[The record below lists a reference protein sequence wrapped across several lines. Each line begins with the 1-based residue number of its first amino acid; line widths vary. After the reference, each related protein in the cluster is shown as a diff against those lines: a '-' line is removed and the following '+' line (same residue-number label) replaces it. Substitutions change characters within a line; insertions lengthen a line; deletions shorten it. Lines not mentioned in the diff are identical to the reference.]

1 MKRFC
6 WVVCILLICGGDAVE
21 GKDGRAFSVAF
32 NRFLGTS
39 LVQKVASFPAYL
51 KGNLSQKMLVA
62 GASLILAC
70 GVPGCSEEYDNT
82 SDSDVTYFDGQ
93 TRFDRYY
100 HGESVVFMDADGFLT
115 PARVMH
121 STDGNLRVILI
132 DGFEDLIGKS
142 AVHGRVYFNHELVG
156 TEVYLTSLRDVSG
169 FEVLYGTIDIV
180 YTRRY
185 DVWDEARQG
194 WYFDSTPTA
203 FGVTVHS
210 GIDAI
215 DGQEVFFDPSFV
227 VYLPEKRVNKIELEE

>member
-1 MKRFC
+1 M
-6 WVVCILLICGGDAVE
+6 
-21 GKDGRAFSVAF
+21 
-32 NRFLGTS
+32 
-39 LVQKVASFPAYL
+39 
-51 KGNLSQKMLVA
+51 
-62 GASLILAC
+62 
-70 GVPGCSEEYDNT
+70 PGCSEEYDNT
-82 SDSDVTYFDGQ
+82 SDSDEVVTYFDGQ

-100 HGESVVFMDADGFLT
+100 HGESVVFIDADGFLT

-132 DGFEDLIGKS
+132 DGYEDLIGKS

-156 TEVYLTSLRDVSG
+156 TEVYFTSHRDVSG

-185 DVWDEARQG
+185 DVWDEARQN
-194 WYFDSTPTA
+194 WYFDSTPAA